1 MTKHHV
7 FPPFYILFHKWSLW
21 NSPTCVRVGATL
33 LQHWGDERSPTKRL
47 LSCYVADRDA
57 SFVSGMINSS
67 DALSCS
73 SDVSFSCILTKCFF
87 VLVHPAALFFGSR
100 SHVLRRLPVS
110 ARLWRHWV
118 VHRCIRSKTVFSYI
132 YVASKHDTFEFGIYS
147 LNDM

>member
-7 FPPFYILFHKWSLW
+7 FPPFYTLFHKWSLW

-57 SFVSGMINSS
+57 SFVSGMININQ
-67 DALSCS
+67 LLFCF
-73 SDVSFSCILTKCFF
+73 SFSCILTKFF
-87 VLVHPAALFFGSR
+87 VALVYPAALFLGSR
-100 SHVLRRLPVS
+100 SHVLRGLPVS

-132 YVASKHDTFEFGIYS
+132 YVASKHDTLKFAIHS